1 MSKVLVIC
9 AKRYNGHELWTLL
22 GVVQERGH
30 SFEVVSQELLIRDEL
45 TLRPNILKR
54 TVYDVEDQFV
64 AHRFDAVAI
73 VSGNMKDTEA
83 YWNDAHVAGIL
94 GAFKG
99 ADKVIAAICCS
110 VPTLALIA
118 RGVKV
123 SYFPLVRA
131 KHHLQHFGA
140 IPQTVSLTVDGK
152 FVTAENQMI
161 TEMWAEEIC
170 NLLEGKPV
178 QYEMHESG
186 FVPKGAERRMMPEVR
201 KAIDESRGYKMVLTK
216 DKVTGED
223 L

>member
-1 MSKVLVIC
+1 MSTVLVIC

-22 GVVQERGH
+22 GVLQERGH
-30 SFEVVSQELLIRDEL
+30 AFEVVSQETLVRDEKS
-45 TLRPNILKR
+45 LRPNILER
-54 TVYDVEDQFV
+54 TVYDVGCNED
-64 AHRFDAVAI
+64 FDAVCM
-73 VSGNMKDTEA
+73 VSGNLEDTEA
-83 YWNDAHVAGIL
+83 YWHDHFVEGL
-94 GAFKG
+94 LLDFKD
-99 ADKVIAAICCS
+99 ADKVCAAICCS
-110 VPTLALIA
+110 VPTLAPIA
-118 RGVKV
+118 RGIKL

-131 KHHLQHFGA
+131 KHHLQHYGA

-178 QYEMHESG
+178 QYEMHDSG
-186 FVPKGAERRMMPEVR
+186 FTPKGTERRMLPEVR

-216 DKVTGED
+216 DKTTGKA